1 MHSLILRMRIPN
13 TAAFHV
19 NHSIIVKEGIF
30 LLSELYVG
38 HALFLVGL
46 QAALLFVG
54 PEVSQ
59 FLKLVGPG
67 EAAGT
72 LDSLGLAE
80 KSLAFFAVNSQSDP
94 GRSGGTH
101 WSLLVYHVPSA
112 AFYHL
117 DSAGAANESEARSLA
132 AAVGGKNQPITFQSL
147 PTRASLQQ
155 SNGHD
160 CGVFLLANAEH
171 VARHFLSAG
180 SAFNADGLT
189 AVSRDRVTGF
199 RKYLRELVLKL
210 SQQENS

>member
-1 MHSLILRMRIPN
+1 M
-13 TAAFHV
+13 
-19 NHSIIVKEGIF
+19 
-30 LLSELYVG
+30 
-38 HALFLVGL
+38 LVCTL
-46 QAALLFVG
+46 QATLLFVG

-101 WSLLVYHVPSA
+101 WSLLVYHVPST

-117 DSAGAANESEARSLA
+117 DSAGAANESEARTLA
-132 AAVGGKNQPITFQSL
+132 AAVGGKNQPIAFQSL

-155 SNGHD
+155 SNGYD

-171 VARHFLSAG
+171 VTRHFLSAG
-180 SAFNADGLT
+180 SVFNADGLT
-189 AVSRDRVTGF
+189 AVNRDRVTGF
-199 RKYLRELVLKL
+199 RMYLRELVLKL
-210 SQQENS
+210 SQQENR